1 MPEFKIMWRLYN
13 DEEVDGEQWDPGYV
27 GTLDECYKWA
37 VSRTVYPVAITPYQD
52 KLHLNVV
59 DEDGEHHA
67 YRCMEPYKVLP
78 AMSMDM
84 AAKWVRRIM
93 VWDVT
98 PTTKRDEI
106 EGLLNDYEKLANS
119 QDLTLNRVEV
129 ARLVYAYWREQR
141 AAAAER
147 EEN

>member
-1 MPEFKIMWRLYN
+1 MPKFKVMWRVYILED
-13 DEEVDGEQWDPGYV
+13 DEWDLGYI
-27 GTLDECYKWA
+27 GTQDECYKWA

-78 AMSMDM
+78 AMDM
-84 AAKWVRRIM
+84 ALAAKWVRRIM

-106 EGLLNDYEKLANS
+106 EGVLDDYEKLANS

-129 ARLVYAYWREQR
+129 GRLVYAYWRELQQR